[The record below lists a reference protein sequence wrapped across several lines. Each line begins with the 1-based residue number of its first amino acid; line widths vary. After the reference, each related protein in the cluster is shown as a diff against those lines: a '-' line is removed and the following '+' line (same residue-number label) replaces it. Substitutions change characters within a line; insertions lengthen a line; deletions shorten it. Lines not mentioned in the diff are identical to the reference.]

1 MRRSHRYRD
10 SLLVW
15 AVFGL
20 AALLVGSAAQ
30 QVAPGAEAKP
40 AAKAEPAA
48 PPAERQVLVP
58 TTNVLEILQRGGP
71 VMYVLAFCSIVGLS
85 FVLERLVTLRRS
97 SVIPKPFVARFL
109 QQVREGDLDR
119 ERALAICQ
127 ESRSP
132 IATIFTAAVR
142 KWGRP
147 GVEVEQAII
156 DAGERATYGLRR
168 YLRVFTSLAV
178 VGPLLGLLGTVIGM
192 IHAFN
197 AVAGEAA
204 QGRPQSELLAQGISE
219 ALLNTA
225 FGLVIAIPA
234 QSLYQYFVSRVDRL
248 VIDMDSLG
256 QELVNLI
263 SAEELQARG
272 DAQRPRRAQRAER

>member
-234 QSLYQYFVSRVDRL
+234 QSLYLYFVSRVDRL

-263 SAEELQARG
+263 SAEDLQARG